1 MSPPRTTSPNEIEDD
16 RQMIESRWPDKVL
29 ARIYTELPTPLTI
42 TVAPDNTCGFI
53 TGGYW
58 PMTCINGKTCSW
70 ESGKLNA
77 ILCGL
82 EGFFTTCLGR
92 DDALDP
98 DICGDS
104 CKSDWH
110 IRLCTV
116 SSLAW
121 CKTKKYQYGVMDYGC
136 ASEES
141 TVTISFNR
149 GNRDLEFRT
158 TVLGD
163 TSGSTTLPESKT
175 LFKSTTGPKSTTW
188 TESTTL
194 TETSTSTGP
203 LTSTTGIDTTSTSGP
218 RGNNNT
224 GSIVG
229 GVLGGLALVC
239 FMILGVMF
247 LRHRG
252 RHAPS
257 VTNPNPDRGHIK
269 AELDVTPSPNA
280 YPATS
285 TLQGSGQRVEGDS
298 VE

>member
-16 RQMIESRWPDKVL
+16 RQMIESRQPDNVL

-53 TGGYW
+53 TGEYRTMICG
-58 PMTCINGKTCSW
+58 NRRACSW

-77 ILCGL
+77 ILCGS
-82 EGFFTTCLGR
+82 EAYFTTCLDR

-104 CKSDWH
+104 CKSNWH

-121 CKTKKYQYGVMDYGC
+121 CETRKYPDGVVGYGC

-141 TVTISFNR
+141 TVSVSFNR
-149 GNRDLEFRT
+149 GNRYLEFRT

-163 TSGSTTLPESKT
+163 TSEPTPLPEST
-175 LFKSTTGPKSTTW
+175 PSTKSSISTGP
-188 TESTTL
+188 
-194 TETSTSTGP
+194 STST
-203 LTSTTGIDTTSTSGP
+203 TVIDTASASGP
-218 RGNNNT
+218 RGNNNI

-239 FMILGVMF
+239 FMVLGVMF

-252 RHAPS
+252 RRAPS

-285 TLQGSGQRVEGDS
+285 TLQGCGQRVEGDS
-298 VE
+298 IE